1 MKLKFTLEVSD
12 MMISPESYYEMNL
25 KGKTAKQ
32 IMSAIRGLKN
42 EIGHLKNVMEHPDYG
57 SEPIMCPSEST
68 RLWCTREYLERAK
81 IALAEAGSVYK
92 PSQSE
97 LKTIEFENNLSAIS
111 KIVFTIGGYFGGYE
125 TREISLDCG
134 DLQVNVQHSLPI
146 EPEETA
152 VPYGKDEFM
161 DELSRLHIGEWRG
174 SYSPERFGYVVL
186 DGTQWELEIH
196 YNNGAKPFKSHGTNS
211 FPYNFNEF
219 QELLGIDTSTEDNDE
234 NE

>member
-1 MKLKFTLEVSD
+1 

-25 KGKTAKQ
+25 KGKTAEQ

-42 EIGHLKNVMEHPDYG
+42 EIGHLKNVMEHPNYG

-81 IALAEAGSVYK
+81 IALAEAGGVYK

-152 VPYGKDEFM
+152 VEFLLPYGKDEFM

>member
-1 MKLKFTLEVSD
+1 

-25 KGKTAKQ
+25 KGKTAEQ

-57 SEPIMCPSEST
+57 TEAIMCPSEST

-81 IALAEAGSVYK
+81 IALAEAGGTYK

-97 LKTIEFENNLSAIS
+97 LKAMEFENNLSAIS

-125 TREISLDCG
+125 TREISLDG
-134 DLQVNVQHSLPI
+134 RDLQMNVQHSLSI

-152 VPYGKDEFM
+152 VEFLLPYGKDEFL
-161 DELSRLHIGEWRG
+161 DELSRLHIGEWRS
-174 SYSPERFGYVVL
+174 SYNPERFGYVVL
-186 DGTQWELEIH
+186 DGTQWELEIY
-196 YNNGAKPFKSHGTNS
+196 YNNEAKPFQSHGSNS
-211 FPYNFNEF
+211 FPYNFDEF
-219 QELLGIDTSTEDNDE
+219 QELLGIDTSVDEDEEDDDE
-234 NE
+234 